1 MSLENGEQT
10 GKKRRLRALDEQE
23 QARVECVLR
32 EQLDLEVYMK
42 QREINTIAERLHHSE
57 VLLSVLRSA
66 IQSQQHA
73 RPSLDDVADGLM
85 SHMRRLAI
93 ASSHGRSS
101 PYQQQFQTGDT
112 ASAHRRGRPRR
123 SAAMPARYAH
133 EHAKMLYAQ
142 RPDGTTVRIVCPYCR
157 RDDFISL
164 QGFINHTR
172 LEHDAHFASHEEAIS
187 ICGVDADIDGDRED
201 EKAHSDQSTGISRTA
216 TPRAPRY
223 GSLMNRLDVSQR
235 QSVTA
240 ALDYINKPS
249 NAEQGSSDAESDS
262 ETESISAYSKHRAK
276 AGGSVADSM
285 APTQRA
291 QDSRFHVVRR
301 ATFGNTSQY
310 IDPTGRPAGHENS
323 THRWTVYIRSAAKER
338 SVEEYIRKVRVFL
351 HPSYRP
357 DDIVDLFPPKF
368 ELTRWGWGEFPVRL
382 QVFFCDK
389 RNKPVELVYM
399 IKLDDACSGECV
411 PGADAPIDF
420 ELDRRGLSSGEG
432 LAEQLDSE
440 LANSLPPP
448 PPANIILREML
459 KALCRTYPLVLSD
472 ALPANC
478 PEPEAP
484 EAILEMVP
492 AAVAA

>member
-235 QSVTA
+235 QS
-240 ALDYINKPS
+240 
-249 NAEQGSSDAESDS
+249 
-262 ETESISAYSKHRAK
+262 
-276 AGGSVADSM
+276 
-285 APTQRA
+285 
-291 QDSRFHVVRR
+291 
-301 ATFGNTSQY
+301 
-310 IDPTGRPAGHENS
+310 
-323 THRWTVYIRSAAKER
+323 
-338 SVEEYIRKVRVFL
+338 
-351 HPSYRP
+351 
-357 DDIVDLFPPKF
+357 
-368 ELTRWGWGEFPVRL
+368 
-382 QVFFCDK
+382 
-389 RNKPVELVYM
+389 
-399 IKLDDACSGECV
+399 
-411 PGADAPIDF
+411 
-420 ELDRRGLSSGEG
+420 
-432 LAEQLDSE
+432 
-440 LANSLPPP
+440 
-448 PPANIILREML
+448 
-459 KALCRTYPLVLSD
+459 
-472 ALPANC
+472 
-478 PEPEAP
+478 
-484 EAILEMVP
+484 
-492 AAVAA
+492 